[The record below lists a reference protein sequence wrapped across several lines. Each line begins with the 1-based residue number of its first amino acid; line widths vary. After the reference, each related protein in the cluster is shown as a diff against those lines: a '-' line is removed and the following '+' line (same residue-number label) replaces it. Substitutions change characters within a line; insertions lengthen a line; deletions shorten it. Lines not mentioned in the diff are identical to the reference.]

1 MNDRKFLGL
10 EVLKTSR
17 DKSVNKKGF
26 KMNFES
32 LFLLRTCIFET

>member
-26 KMNFES
+26 KMNFGVFILTEN
-32 LFLLRTCIFET
+32 LYF